1 MTFSPGLSVR
11 AAMASDRG
19 RVRQENEDACL
30 VAPER
35 GLFVVSDGMGGHQ
48 AGAAASR
55 IVTNVL
61 PTLLERELGWDQLSS
76 ERVRRSLTRA
86 VRELSGQLRE
96 EAKKRPDLAGMGATV
111 ALALLMGRHAHFAH
125 LGDSRAYL
133 FRRGRLQQLTA
144 DHTVTAALLHLGEI
158 EEKDALGHP
167 ARHRLTRYV
176 GMEGEALPDLRVVE
190 LRVGDCLLLCS
201 DGLTGMVPDRHIA
214 QVLRRQRTPEEA
226 CEALVA
232 AANAAGGRDNVS
244 VIVIDID
251 STAPGTDR

>member
-1 MTFSPGLSVR
+1 
-11 AAMASDRG
+11 MASDRG

-111 ALALLMGRHAHFAH
+111 ALALLAGRHAHIAH

-190 LRVGDCLLLCS
+190 LRVGDRLLLCS
-201 DGLTGMVPDRHIA
+201 DGLTGMVPDRRIA

-244 VIVIDID
+244 AIVIDID

>member
-1 MTFSPGLSVR
+1 
-11 AAMASDRG
+11 
-19 RVRQENEDACL
+19 
-30 VAPER
+30 
-35 GLFVVSDGMGGHQ
+35 
-48 AGAAASR
+48 
-55 IVTNVL
+55 
-61 PTLLERELGWDQLSS
+61 
-76 ERVRRSLTRA
+76 
-86 VRELSGQLRE
+86 LSGQLRE

-111 ALALLMGRHAHFAH
+111 ALALLAGRHAHIAH

-190 LRVGDCLLLCS
+190 LRVGDRLLLCS

-244 VIVIDID
+244 AIVIDID